1 MSGATATGQTR
12 IRESRAT
19 GKSCTA
25 INSLIQQG
33 FCDKLRR
40 FAISMSDS
48 LARLA
53 WLGLPSGVDDAQ
65 NQWAEY
71 RRGGLRHE

>member
-1 MSGATATGQTR
+1 MKASPAPGQTR
-12 IRESRAT
+12 MREGRTT

-25 INSLIQQG
+25 LNSLVQG
-33 FCDKLRR
+33 KLCGKLRR
-40 FAISMSDS
+40 LAIAMSDS
-48 LARLA
+48 LAQLA
-53 WLGLPSGVDDAQ
+53 WKGLPTGAADAR

>member
-12 IRESRAT
+12 MRESRAT
-19 GKSCTA
+19 GKNCTA

-33 FCDKLRR
+33 LCGKLRR
-40 FAISMSDS
+40 FAISMSDW
-48 LARLA
+48 LTRLA
-53 WLGLPSGVDDAQ
+53 WLGLPTGADDTR

-71 RRGGLRHE
+71 RRKGHHV